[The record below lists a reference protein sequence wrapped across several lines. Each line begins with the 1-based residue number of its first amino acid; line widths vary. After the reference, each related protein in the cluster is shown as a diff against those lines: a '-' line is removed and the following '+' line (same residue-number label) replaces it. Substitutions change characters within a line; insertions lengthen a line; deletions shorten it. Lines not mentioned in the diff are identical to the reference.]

1 MKSRI
6 AAAILLLAAT
16 AGCNRGDSANNMANP
31 VNGQAAAP
39 APAGA
44 ENVAFAEY
52 DRLCADL
59 SDVGALNA
67 AAASTGWERYT
78 PGSNETLDQLIALA
92 DRMTAE
98 TPGAGSLVNTAYR
111 KNANGRELHA
121 IVSSLTGGAASANE
135 CRVYDFAATSAPGAE
150 AIAAWT
156 SARPT
161 SNMNQSGVTSWEWA
175 PGFRSGLDHQAVIF
189 VATDSPLRQQIPAVG
204 LGITATKAGA
214 PAAGATVPAAHN
226 QAAPA
231 ETE

>member
-1 MKSRI
+1 MKSRLVV
-6 AAAILLLAAT
+6 AAMLLAAT
-16 AGCNRGDSANNMANP
+16 AACNRGDNANDMATP
-31 VNGQAAAP
+31 ANGQAAAP
-39 APAGA
+39 ASAGA
-44 ENVAFAEY
+44 EIAAFAEY

-59 SDVGALNA
+59 SDVAALNA
-67 AAASTGWERYT
+67 AAPGAGWESYT

-92 DRMTAE
+92 DRMAAE
-98 TPGAGSLVNTAYR
+98 TPGAGNLSNTAYR

-135 CRVYDFAATSAPGAE
+135 CRVYDFAATAAPSAE

-214 PAAGATVPAAHN
+214 PAAGTQAPAAKN
-226 QAAPA
+226 QAASA
-231 ETE
+231 DTE